1 MRMAPPQN
9 RKAGTGPGVRAAE
22 GAAAPPG
29 PLLCSQ
35 GPSRQ
40 GSDLWHQVWL
50 GSKQSD
56 FGFKPP
62 FFVVVYLN
70 LNLCYKCIFMG

>member
-1 MRMAPPQN
+1 M
-9 RKAGTGPGVRAAE
+9 
-22 GAAAPPG
+22 PPG
-29 PLLCSQ
+29 PLLRSQ

-40 GSDLWHQVWL
+40 GSDLWHQGWL

-62 FFVVVYLN
+62 FLLLFTLICVTSVYSWGDENSLS
-70 LNLCYKCIFMG
+70 LGCGDG